1 MPKLVIINKNKEQV
15 IVLQRENSI
24 GRHGRNSIQIDD
36 PRISNSHCILRLDEK
51 QQATIEDLE
60 SSNGTY
66 INRKPIKGTVTLRNG
81 DEVLVGGTRCTF
93 DAEIPEFAEKMVRV
107 TKDAAKG
114 QIHSQVAR
122 LQPDRFSRESEVTDE
137 KVLREDYE
145 KLRVTYEL
153 QRDIGL
159 ELNID
164 RILEQ
169 ILERAN
175 EFLNYDRGVILLK
188 NEGGQLRPRA
198 YKNVN
203 PAKQMTISS
212 TMIQRVEKEKVG
224 VLSSDAQADTRFD
237 GAESI
242 IVQGVRSTMAVPIL
256 HQDELLGI
264 MLVDSLIHVNAYTE
278 KDLHLLTNI
287 ANQTG
292 QLIKNSQ
299 MAKKI
304 ESDAVTRERFQ
315 RLLSPD
321 LAEMVVSGRLKVEKG
336 GESRVATVLFAD
348 IRGFTSMSENMPA
361 TEVLRMLND
370 YYEVIVDR
378 VFRHEGTV
386 DKYMGDGIMVLW
398 GAPVKHKNDPLRAV
412 RAAIDIQ
419 NVIADFNLT
428 RQAEGSTQIEIGIGI
443 NTGNLV
449 AGYIGSSQTMSY
461 SVVGDAV
468 NIASRLCSAADEGQ
482 IIISHATFE
491 SVKDYFQIKELDPI
505 QPKGKSK
512 PMRIYSVMGIKI

>member
-1 MPKLVIINKNKEQV
+1 
-15 IVLQRENSI
+15 
-24 GRHGRNSIQIDD
+24 
-36 PRISNSHCILRLDEK
+36 
-51 QQATIEDLE
+51 
-60 SSNGTY
+60 
-66 INRKPIKGTVTLRNG
+66 
-81 DEVLVGGTRCTF
+81 
-93 DAEIPEFAEKMVRV
+93 
-107 TKDAAKG
+107 
-114 QIHSQVAR
+114 
-122 LQPDRFSRESEVTDE
+122 
-137 KVLREDYE
+137 
-145 KLRVTYEL
+145 
-153 QRDIGL
+153 
-159 ELNID
+159 
-164 RILEQ
+164 
-169 ILERAN
+169 
-175 EFLNYDRGVILLK
+175 
-188 NEGGQLRPRA
+188 
-198 YKNVN
+198 
-203 PAKQMTISS
+203 
-212 TMIQRVEKEKVG
+212 
-224 VLSSDAQADTRFD
+224 
-237 GAESI
+237 
-242 IVQGVRSTMAVPIL
+242 
-256 HQDELLGI
+256 
-264 MLVDSLIHVNAYTE
+264 
-278 KDLHLLTNI
+278 
-287 ANQTG
+287 
-292 QLIKNSQ
+292 
-299 MAKKI
+299 
-304 ESDAVTRERFQ
+304 
-315 RLLSPD
+315 
-321 LAEMVVSGRLKVEKG
+321 MVVSGRLKVEKG